1 MYSVNDRV
9 SSATVTPA
17 MENHK
22 QGWQQSE
29 GKLKQP
35 KQTKTLN
42 SWFVRSNGN
51 FRKKYFVI
59 FLIKKSKKS
68 RPLCNKAGNSVRA
81 PLSVVTVMLG
91 HCTLDNVHICTIVH
105 PLFTIHDYYSLRTF
119 DIEHC
124 ALFPKV
130 HFCINS

>member
-1 MYSVNDRV
+1 MQ
-9 SSATVTPA
+9 
-17 MENHK
+17 E
-22 QGWQQSE
+22 
-29 GKLKQP
+29 L
-35 KQTKTLN
+35 
-42 SWFVRSNGN
+42 
-51 FRKKYFVI
+51 
-59 FLIKKSKKS
+59 

-91 HCTLDNVHICTIVH
+91 HCTLYNVHICTIVY

-130 HFCINS
+130 HFCMKS